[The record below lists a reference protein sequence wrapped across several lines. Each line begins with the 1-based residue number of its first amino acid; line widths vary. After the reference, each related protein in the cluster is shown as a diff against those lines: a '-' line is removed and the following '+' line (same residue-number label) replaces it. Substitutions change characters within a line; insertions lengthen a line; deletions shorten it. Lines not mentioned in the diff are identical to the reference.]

1 MLVEQSCVFSTN
13 VTLNVKRG
21 LKNLGR
27 NYDIYFMVMGLEF
40 KLSSNVHSCLKKKIT
55 LNVDNGIM

>member
-1 MLVEQSCVFSTN
+1 MSFSIN
-13 VTLNVKRG
+13 VTLHVKRG

-55 LNVDNGIM
+55 LNVENGIM